1 MTYNFQELFF
11 NKNKNNNNKNNKLIS
26 KNKYIFFISFI
37 ILLSIISWI
46 HERSHLQK
54 NKILMLLKSRDI
66 KINLIVIFIFIIYT
80 FIFYK
85 ENSYM
90 AIATKTGIYA
100 SLIALCA
107 YLDIPLLPFW
117 ITHLI
122 VYSTQD
128 IIK

>member
-11 NKNKNNNNKNNKLIS
+11 NKNKNKNNK
-26 KNKYIFFISFI
+26 KNNKYIFFISFI

>member
-1 MTYNFQELFF
+1 MTYNFQEIFF
-11 NKNKNNNNKNNKLIS
+11 NKNKNNKNNKNNK
-26 KNKYIFFISFI
+26 YIFIISFI
-37 ILLSIISWI
+37 ILLSIINWI
-46 HERSHLQK
+46 YERSHSQK
-54 NKILMLLKSRDI
+54 NKILMLLKSKDI

-85 ENSYM
+85 PNSYM

-122 VYSTQD
+122 VYSTHD
-128 IIK
+128 TIG

>member
-11 NKNKNNNNKNNKLIS
+11 NKNKNKNNK
-26 KNKYIFFISFI
+26 KNNKYIFFISFI

-66 KINLIVIFIFIIYT
+66 KMNLIVIFIFIIYT

-128 IIK
+128 VIK